1 MKRKYRKI
9 LAGLILVTIVLVVAT
24 LVIRIFFS
32 GSKDTKVK
40 VLDAV
45 KNYDYVL
52 EERDTAL
59 FKETYNHLKAN
70 LKNKDIDYAAY
81 ASDLAQLF
89 IIDLFTIDNKLSK
102 YDIGG
107 LDYVYPDSQDNYKLN
122 VENTLYKN
130 VEVKDNK
137 RNQDLPVVTSITID
151 NREDVE
157 YTIGEKTYPAYKET
171 ISWEYE
177 KDLGYDNKA
186 TVTLIKD
193 QDKVYVVE
201 YQTIEE

>member
-9 LAGLILVTIVLVVAT
+9 LAGLILVTIILVAAT

-70 LKNKDIDYAAY
+70 LKSKDIDYTAY
-81 ASDLAQLF
+81 AADLAQLF

-137 RNQDLPVVTSITID
+137 RNQDLPAVTSITID
-151 NREDVE
+151 NTEEME

-171 ISWEYE
+171 ISWEYKE
-177 KDLGYDNKA
+177 DFGYDNKA
-186 TVTLIKD
+186 AVTLIKD
-193 QDKVYVVE
+193 QNKVYVVE